1 MIKIAQDEAER
12 YRLENE
18 LLQRTLSDQEAASRR
33 EIEELQQYAKVSQG
47 NSERQMR
54 EFKAQLQ
61 MKSKEIMNMRQELNE
76 ATL

>member
-1 MIKIAQDEAER
+1 LIKIAQDEAER

>member
-1 MIKIAQDEAER
+1 M
-12 YRLENE
+12 
-18 LLQRTLSDQEAASRR
+18 SDQEAASRR
-33 EIEELQQYAKVSQG
+33 EIEEVQQYAKVSQG